1 MRGRRAGWRRLALLC
16 LAAGFPTTGAAGE
29 EVKLSQDWSFDFS
42 TEVRLRGEG
51 RGDNDLNTTL
61 DDDRREGLQR
71 VRLALGVEK
80 KGEARAFI
88 QIQDSRVA
96 GQEGL
101 AGADST
107 TANDRNVD
115 LHQGFVEIT
124 AFGDSGLSLYA
135 GRREWKYGDE
145 RLIGAFGWDN
155 VGRAFDGGTLRWTRK
170 QFWLDGFY
178 AQVDQEPNPVDA
190 AKGTRGDS
198 LSGAYAHWS
207 PRQGDEWEAYTL
219 YFRDSEKLAGETG
232 AAGTTRIGMA
242 GGRARSRVERFDY
255 LVEGGVQ
262 RGRFNG
268 DDHRAWAAAAQA
280 GLTLGPGKHWRA
292 FAGYDYATG
301 DRNSADGA
309 HQEFFNFF
317 PTNHPH
323 YGYMDLFGWRN
334 LRSPYLGA
342 ALSSGRHW
350 AQARLHD
357 FNLQSSRGR
366 WSSAGGVTLGFDA
379 GGSSGTNVGREADL
393 TYRFKWTAHVSVEAD
408 LSRFE
413 PGEFADQA
421 RPGSAG
427 DPSTFAYL
435 MLTFAL

>member
-1 MRGRRAGWRRLALLC
+1 MRGRTAGWGRLALLC
-16 LAAGFPTTGAAGE
+16 LAAGFPATGAVGE
-29 EVKLSQDWSFDFS
+29 EVKLPQDWGLDFS
-42 TEVRLRGEG
+42 AEVRLRGEA
-51 RGDNDLNTTL
+51 RDDNDLNTAL

-71 VRLALGVEK
+71 VRLGLGVEK

-88 QIQDSRVA
+88 QIQDSRIA
-96 GQEGL
+96 GEEG
-101 AGADST
+101 ST
-107 TANDRNVD
+107 ASNEKNLD
-115 LHQGFVEIT
+115 LHQGYVEVT
-124 AFGDSGLSLYA
+124 AFGDSGLALYA
-135 GRREWKYGDE
+135 GRREWRYGDE

-155 VGRAFDGGTLRWTRK
+155 VGRAFDGGTLRWARK

-178 AQVDQEPNPVDA
+178 AQVDQEPNSVDA
-190 AKGTRGDS
+190 SKGTRGDS
-198 LSGAYAHWS
+198 LAGAYAHGS

-219 YFRDSEKLAGETG
+219 YFRDSEKLVGETG
-232 AAGTTRIGMA
+232 AAGNTRIDMV
-242 GGRARSRVERFDY
+242 GGRARSRVRRFDY

-280 GLTLGPGKHWRA
+280 GLTLGAGKHWRA

-301 DRNSADGA
+301 DRDSADGV

-350 AQARLHD
+350 AQAKLHD
-357 FNLQSSRGR
+357 FSLQSSRGR
-366 WSSAGGVTLGFDA
+366 WSSAGGVELGFDA
-379 GGSSGTNVGREADL
+379 SGSSGTNVGREADL
-393 TYRFKWTAHVSVEAD
+393 TYRFKWTDHVSVEAD
-408 LSRFE
+408 LSRFD
-413 PGEFADQA
+413 PREFAENTRGD
-421 RPGSAG
+421 

-435 MLTFAL
+435 MLTFGL